1 MKTLKFIKGIIYTKN
16 EKIHFNFPD
25 KILPQDYLD
34 EIRESGFLS
43 VSRENKDNF
52 HFEIINAKEI
62 RKIIILGRYE

>member
-16 EKIHFNFPD
+16 EEIHFNFTD
-25 KILPQDYLD
+25 KILPQDYLE
-34 EIRESGFLS
+34 EIRENGFLS

-62 RKIIILGRYE
+62 RKIIILGKYE